1 MPDTNGSKMHFSL
14 RRLLGGG
21 EFQVR
26 ILEKKHNL
34 LSVQFSHLVVSDS

>member
-1 MPDTNGSKMHFSL
+1 MPDTNGSKMRFSL